1 MDIQQIKKSLKILE
15 QPLYFFY
22 GPEGFYM
29 DLASS
34 YIDDRVPDAQ
44 RAFDYHVL
52 YGKDS
57 SVEQIIDV
65 ARRVPMGGPR
75 QLVMVKEAQSLRQ
88 LDKLQGY
95 LERPTPTTSLVMYYR
110 KTIDKRKKIFK
121 TILKAAEAYEC
132 KPLYDN
138 QVARWLQQYL
148 KSLGVSHDT
157 ESISLL
163 TEYLG
168 SNLSRQADAI
178 EKLQLNLGEGEMISA
193 KHVRD
198 LIGINKDYDVFAL
211 QSGLA
216 SKNHA
221 TVLRIINYYEQ
232 YTKENPLVLII
243 GNLYRFFSDVMQL
256 KSRGYKTEAQIRS
269 GTHHR
274 NPSAI
279 RDLALAV
286 RNYSPAQLRSAIH
299 ILHEYDLRSKGMN
312 ARSMSPGAVL
322 KEMVGQVCV

>member
-1 MDIQQIKKSLKILE
+1 MDVQQIKKALKTIE

-22 GPEGFYM
+22 GAEGFYM
-29 DLASS
+29 DLAAEF
-34 YIDDRVPDAQ
+34 IDSRVPEAQ
-44 RAFDYHVL
+44 RAFDYHIL

-57 SVEQIIDV
+57 TVEQIIDV
-65 ARRVPMGGPR
+65 ARRIPMGGAR
-75 QLVMVKEAQSLRQ
+75 QLVIVREAQSLRQ
-88 LDKLQGY
+88 LEKLQGY
-95 LERPTPTTSLVMYYR
+95 TERPTPSTSIVLFYR
-110 KTIDKRKKIFK
+110 KAIDKRKKIFK
-121 TILKAAEAYEC
+121 AILKSSLAYDC

-138 QVARWLQQYL
+138 QVAKWLQQYF
-148 KSLGVSHDT
+148 KSLGIAHDT

-168 SNLSRQADAI
+168 TNLSKQADAV
-178 EKLQLNLGEGEMISA
+178 EKLQINLGTGEMVSG

-198 LIGINKDYDVFAL
+198 LIGISKDYDIFAL

-216 SKNHA
+216 SKNHV

-243 GNLYRFFSDVMQL
+243 GNLYRFFSDVIQL

-274 NPSAI
+274 NPAAI

-286 RNYSPAQLRSAIH
+286 RNYTPAELRSAVH
-299 ILHEYDLRSKGMN
+299 ILHEYDLKSKGMN
-312 ARSMSPGAVL
+312 ARSMSPGAIL